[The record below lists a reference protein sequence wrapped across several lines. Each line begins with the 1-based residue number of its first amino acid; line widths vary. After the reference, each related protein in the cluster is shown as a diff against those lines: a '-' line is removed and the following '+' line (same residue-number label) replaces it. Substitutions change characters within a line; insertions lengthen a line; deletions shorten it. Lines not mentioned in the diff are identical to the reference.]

1 MSPYT
6 RFDNNSGK
14 MFDSFWKDMVATLS
28 LELDPQNVYAAPSDL
43 AGLDALPEF
52 SVFKRMSF
60 GVRRAG

>member
-1 MSPYT
+1 
-6 RFDNNSGK
+6 